1 MKLENSDLF
10 KKDLER
16 YSQALRSVSQIDI
29 KNKLEYLICSLISE
43 IRYLDSQ
50 HDELNVNKSLPNT
63 ITDSRSKIKTIR
75 TQIENLIK

>member
-29 KNKLEYLICSLISE
+29 KNKLDILICSLISE